1 MTRVIAD
8 GVIKDREFYGFST
21 ATGLL
26 VVLVIVSESG
36 FIPVID
42 HANLAFHEAGHLFFG
57 ILGNTMGLYGGTLGQ
72 LVFPVVTA
80 VVFFRRGEYLSLGLA
95 TLWFSENFLNIAHYT
110 ADARSQI
117 LPLVGGGD
125 HDWTNI
131 LRRWDML
138 ESDTAVAGVF
148 TFIAW
153 AGIVGS
159 WSIFAW
165 LWQRDR
171 GIYK

>member
-1 MTRVIAD
+1 MELSR
-8 GVIKDREFYGFST
+8 T
-21 ATGLL
+21 A
-26 VVLVIVSESG
+26 
-36 FIPVID
+36 
-42 HANLAFHEAGHLFFG
+42 
-57 ILGNTMGLYGGTLGQ
+57 
-72 LVFPVVTA
+72 
-80 VVFFRRGEYLSLGLA
+80 
-95 TLWFSENFLNIAHYT
+95 LWFSENFLNIARYT

-138 ESDTAVAGVF
+138 ESDTVVAGVF

-171 GIYK
+171 